1 MELNIEKIVYSPKY
15 NFFREERCLKDTLF
29 VTFGGSIAYG
39 LNTPESDIDIRG
51 VCLNSRQSIVG
62 GGFLQKFDS
71 SNAIYGVDGFEQ
83 YTDPNTDTTI
93 YTLNKFIKLIYK
105 CNPNTIEML
114 GCKPEHYCIFG
125 PSKYLFDN
133 SNVFLSKLAYD
144 SFAGYA
150 RGQFQRL
157 KNAVGKDSNGLFSQT
172 VSLADSISRLNKHLE
187 REYDNYK
194 TNMLEIFITDDN
206 GDPIYVN
213 GVKVV
218 AEDISILFNDELKVV
233 DIRGKQFD
241 TDLVQLRFNIH
252 FDKLTTSEFS
262 SVTNEI
268 NTTLKEFTKTVG
280 HRNKKKDEYHL
291 CKHAMHLL
299 RLYMMGYDIL
309 VKERIITFRE
319 DEHDLLMDIKKG
331 NPKWFN
337 GKNFTSNFY
346 NLVSMYDERL
356 SDAVRQTKLPD
367 VPDSKKVIDIL
378 DYYNRKIVLN
388 GGCDYV

>member
-1 MELNIEKIVYSPKY
+1 MELNIEKIVYSPEY
-15 NFFREERCLKDTLF
+15 SFLGQEECLKNTLF

-51 VCLNSRQSIVG
+51 VCLNSTQSILG

-71 SNAIYGVDGFEQ
+71 PNAIHGVEGFEQ
-83 YTDPNTDTTI
+83 YTDPKTDTTI

-125 PSKYLFDN
+125 PAKYLLDH
-133 SNVFLSKLAYD
+133 SKVFLSKLAYE

-157 KNAVGKDSNGLFSQT
+157 KNAVGKDSNGSFSQT

-187 REYDNYK
+187 REYENYR
-194 TNMLEIFITDDN
+194 TDMLEILITDNN
-206 GDPIYVN
+206 GEPIYVN
-213 GVKVV
+213 GVKAV
-218 AEDISILFNDELKVV
+218 AEDMSLLFTDELKIV
-233 DIRGKQFD
+233 DIKGTQFSP
-241 TDLVQLRFNIH
+241 DLVQLRFNVH

-309 VKERIITFRE
+309 TKEQIITFRE
-319 DEHDLLMDIKKG
+319 DEHDMLMDIKSG
-331 NPKWFN
+331 SPRWFN
-337 GKNFTSNFY
+337 GKNFTKEFY
-346 NLVSMYDERL
+346 DLVSQYEEKL
-356 SDAVRQTKLPD
+356 SDAVRHTKLPD
-367 VPDSKKVIDIL
+367 VPDTKKVIDIL
-378 DYYNRKIVLN
+378 DYYNRKVTLN
-388 GGCDYV
+388 GGCYV